1 MDSQC
6 LHLQE
11 YSAGLIPQGERAGV
25 RCEEKIMRNLLLSV
39 ACLVLPATSAL
50 AADYTLKVSSP
61 TNNDVILRWME
72 AFEAR
77 LEGSS
82 GGAIDVE
89 IYPANQLGQIP
100 ATVEGVAMGTIE
112 VTAPASS
119 FFVRYDPRFEVFDV
133 PGLFDDIAHAQRVLS
148 DPELLDRLEGFGADQ
163 GLHPIAAFP
172 HGPLGILSVRPVT
185 DMAALDGQRI
195 RVAGPSMLAT
205 GPFSE
210 LGASPVSMPL
220 GEVLPAMQNGVV
232 DGLIAGLPVFTTGR
246 YYDVAKDMTVLPE
259 SYLVVTAVASQ
270 TFLDM
275 IGEELAGQVRVAAR
289 EALADAN
296 AWNLGAV
303 GKVQAVWAENGGT
316 TLELDAEEQRAW
328 LAAVAAILPAAFE
341 ANPALEAEIGFL
353 QAVADRHAAQ

>member
-1 MDSQC
+1 
-6 LHLQE
+6 
-11 YSAGLIPQGERAGV
+11 
-25 RCEEKIMRNLLLSV
+25 MRNLLLLA
-39 ACLVLPATSAL
+39 ACLVLPATSTL

-61 TNNDVILRWME
+61 TNNDVILKWMQSFETRVE
-72 AFEAR
+72 A
-77 LEGSS
+77 SS
-82 GGAIDVE
+82 GGAIDVV

-148 DPELLDRLEGFGADQ
+148 DPEVLDHIEGFGADQ
-163 GLHPIAAFP
+163 GLHPIAVFP
-172 HGPLGILSVRPVT
+172 HGPLGILSVKPVT
-185 DMAALDGQRI
+185 DMAALRGQKI

-205 GPFSE
+205 GPFAA

-246 YYDVAKDMTVLPE
+246 YYDVAKEMTVLPG

-270 TFLDM
+270 SFLDT
-275 IGEELAGQVRVAAR
+275 IGEDLAGQVRAAAR
-289 EALADAN
+289 EAVAEAN

-303 GKVQAVWAENGGT
+303 DKVKSIWAENGGT
-316 TLELDAEEQRAW
+316 TLLLDAEQQDAW
-328 LAAVAAILPAAFE
+328 LSAVAAILPDAFKN
-341 ANPALEAEIGFL
+341 NPALEAEIAFL
-353 QAVADRHAAQ
+353 QAVADRRAAQ